1 MHRNVNYSRRVPS
14 LKRSFKESRWREFI
28 LLLIYAVGLITI
40 FYLVRERQL
49 RQHLLSPLL
58 SKRAS
63 DTTTDMATEF
73 TGKIV
78 PSKEFKIVAATPAIV
93 KDIQV
98 KIGDRIQP
106 HQPLITLDNLEA
118 NQKLDQFQQQQLA
131 VRQEIDSVEQRQE
144 IAKQQVAQ
152 LEQKIKNFD
161 RITTLNNQLELA
173 DLRVSLA
180 QLRSQQLP
188 CQRQDS
194 ISTPAVDKQA
204 GLHQDGTQKLYRDRT
219 ISNTQ
224 LDGVKAE
231 MQSQVELGC
240 TGVAVDT
247 TKELEVERI
256 KQWQLQHQLKIN
268 TQKQQLAEMKGQLNL
283 ARWQYR
289 QATQRLEML
298 RQQWSKFW
306 DKAIPNDMLVVRAT
320 DAGVVVNLP
329 VAIGDQI
336 ATGTNLVGLA
346 KLDSLKVQVP
356 VSASL
361 IDSLHLGQRAIVRL
375 GAGAEAMKI
384 SATVV
389 TINPLPA
396 KNLTHIVEV
405 QFTNFANS
413 LLVGQSAK
421 VRFLPD

>member
-1 MHRNVNYSRRVPS
+1 MNKNVNSSRRAPS
-14 LKRSFKESRWREFI
+14 LKRSLKENGWREFI
-28 LLLIYAVGLITI
+28 LLLIYAVGLTTI
-40 FYLVRERQL
+40 FYLVRHQFS
-49 RQHLLSPLL
+49 HFLLPLFL
-58 SKRAS
+58 SERAS
-63 DTTTDMATEF
+63 DTATGTTEF
-73 TGKIV
+73 TGKIA
-78 PSKEFKIVAATPAIV
+78 PSKEFKIVAATHAIV

-106 HQPLITLDNLEA
+106 HQPLITLENLETK
-118 NQKLDQFQQQQLA
+118 QKLEQFQQQQLA
-131 VRQEIDSVEQRQE
+131 ARQEIDSVEQRQE
-144 IAKQQVAQ
+144 IAKQQVAE

-161 RITTLNNQLELA
+161 RITTLNNQLDVA

-180 QLRSQQLP
+180 QLRSQQVP
-188 CQRQDS
+188 CQQQDS
-194 ISTPAVDKQA
+194 ISTPAIYKQA
-204 GLHQDGTQKLYRDRT
+204 QSQHDGTEKLYSDRT

-224 LDGVKAE
+224 LNPIKAE
-231 MQSQVELGC
+231 MQSQAELAC

-268 TQKQQLAEMKGQLNL
+268 TQKQQLAEMKGQLKL

-289 QATQRLEML
+289 QATQRLEVL

-306 DKAIPNDMLVVRAT
+306 DKAIPNDLLVVRAT
-320 DAGVVVNLP
+320 DAGVVVSLP

-336 ATGTNLVGLA
+336 VTGTNLVELA

-405 QFTNFANS
+405 QFTNFASS

-421 VRFLPD
+421 VRFLPN